1 MTTSTMQFADAP
13 EAVAIIGM
21 AGRFPG
27 ARNVAEFWENLV
39 AGREMISRFTP
50 AEMEAASAREAAL
63 MQERAYVPA
72 RGVIE
77 GVESFDAAFFGILP
91 NEAEVMDPQHRV
103 FLECAWHAL
112 EDAGYDPETRGRSI
126 GVFAGMSNNSFFAA
140 HVLGH
145 PEAIKRVGDDV
156 TMMANEKDYLATRV
170 SYKLNLRGPSINVA
184 TACSTSLVAV
194 CQAAQSLLT
203 FQCDM
208 ALAGGVSMK
217 CPQKRGYLYREG
229 FILSPDGHCRA
240 FDARA
245 QGTVFSNGVGVV
257 VLKRLSEALADGDHI
272 EAVIRGSAV
281 NNDGSSKVSFA
292 APSVDGQA
300 EAIAL
305 AHAIA
310 GIDPSTIGYVE
321 THGTGTAL
329 GDPIEIAGLTQA
341 FRSGG
346 ATATGFCALGALK
359 TNIGHL
365 DAAAG
370 VAGLIKTVLV
380 LKNRLIPSI
389 LHFEQPNPQLRLE
402 ESPFFVN
409 TTLREWRSDGVSRR
423 AGVSSFGAGGTNA
436 HIVLEEAPEMSPAPA
451 TRIPQLLV
459 LSACSA
465 AALETATQNF
475 RDHLERYQHESLADA
490 AYTLQVG
497 RRAFKHRRVIVCGD
511 RTETLKLLAQ
521 PDPKRVFS
529 GKAERQLA
537 GVAFLFPG
545 QGAQYVNMGRALY
558 HSETIFRN
566 EVDECSEVLRP
577 LLGED
582 LRAILYPPE
591 DGVVIAQE
599 RITQTSITQPALFV
613 IEYALARLWMSWGV
627 RPAAMIG
634 HSLGEYVAAC
644 LAGVFTRDD
653 ALCLLAR
660 RAHMMQDLP
669 SGAMLAVRAAL
680 DDIADDLAPETSVA
694 ALNSPKLT
702 VISGDHAAIAELE
715 GRLTARQLAH
725 KKLPTSHAFHSPM
738 MEPMVSGFAEF
749 VHTIPRHAPTRHW
762 VSGLTGRL
770 ITDAEAID
778 PRYWAQQMRQPVRFM
793 DGAGALMDP
802 SLVLLEVGPGQAL
815 TSLARQHPER
825 KPEQLVLTS
834 LHPAQESTGDLESM
848 LTSAGRMWA
857 AGINIDW
864 AAFHGKSKRRRI
876 SLPTYPFERKWYWL
890 SPGSAADSPGSS
902 EPVASSDTPL
912 TIAAEPFPISSPV
925 NDEAIMPDKIDE
937 GPNRGRL
944 QLLDEKLRTLFSE
957 LSGIA
962 VAEVDSSATFLES
975 GFDSLFLTQASMA
988 IQKTFG
994 AKIAFRDLL
1003 EDLVSLRAV
1012 AERLDQIL
1020 PAEAFGAPRP
1030 VPSQIPAAAA
1040 MSISMV
1046 TPANVASGSVPSLGT
1061 LEQVLVQQLDLMR
1074 NQLEIIQRGV
1084 STTAVGRPLVG
1095 PAAPQAAESVPAPN
1109 KPAPEA
1115 TRSTAPASAAA
1126 APAAHGPYR
1135 PIAKGPAGGM
1145 TLVQRKHLD
1154 TLIARYVCR
1163 TAESKRMTQVHRT
1176 HLADPRTVAGFR
1188 QIWKEMVYPIVVNR
1202 SAGSKLWDVDGNEY
1216 VDLVCGFG
1224 PILLGHN
1231 PDIVRDALQ
1240 AQLHQGI
1247 ETGPQT
1253 PLAGKVARL
1262 VCEMTG
1268 MERVAFCNTG
1278 SEAVMA
1284 AIRVAR
1290 TVTGR
1295 DLIVMFSGAYHGI
1308 FDEVLVR
1315 AATVGGTVR
1324 AVPLAP
1330 GIPSN
1335 MAENILV
1342 LEYGNPAALDVIMAR
1357 GRELAA
1363 VLVEPVQ
1370 SRRPELQ
1377 PRDFVKKLR
1386 ALTEASGSALILDEV
1401 VCGFRSHPGG
1411 IQALWDVKADLAT
1424 YGKVVGGGL
1433 PIGLVA
1439 GCARYMDALDGGMWG
1454 YGDDSFP
1461 EVGVTF
1467 FAGTFVR
1474 HPLALAAAQAVLTY
1488 LKSEGGD
1495 LQRRLNLRTTHL
1507 VETLT
1512 REATALSAPIRITHF
1527 SSWFCFNFPAELP
1540 YASLFYAYMRDRG
1553 IHMWEGRAGFITTA
1567 HTDADL
1573 DLVVRAFRETI
1584 IEMQAADFLPG
1595 GEEQPPV
1602 PGARKGRDPSGKKGW
1617 FVPDPKRTGKYLQVR
1632 EEASTHD

>member
-1 MTTSTMQFADAP
+1 MSYSDAYDP
-13 EAVAIIGM
+13 EAGIAIVGM

-27 ARNVAEFWENLV
+27 ARSVAQLWRNLIE
-39 AGREMISRFTP
+39 GRETISHFR
-50 AEMEAASAREAAL
+50 ADELEAAAVDDMAARSSPF
-63 MQERAYVPA
+63 YVRA
-72 RGVIE
+72 RGILDGIE
-77 GVESFDAAFFGILP
+77 MFDAGFFGITP
-91 NEAEVMDPQHRV
+91 KEAEILDPQQRV
-103 FLECAWHAL
+103 FLETAWEAL
-112 EDAGYDPETRGRSI
+112 EDAGYDPQKFGGPI
-126 GVFAGMSNNSFFAA
+126 GVFAGSSNNYYYLQNLLNRRDATD
-140 HVLGH
+140 
-145 PEAIKRVGDDV
+145 IVGWLT
-156 TMMANEKDYLATRV
+156 TMMGNEKDYLTTRV
-170 SYKLNLRGPSINVA
+170 AYKLDLKGPALNIQ

-194 CQAAQSLLT
+194 CSAVQSLLSY
-203 FQCDM
+203 QCDM
-208 ALAGGVSMK
+208 ALAGGVSVTL
-217 CPQKRGYLYREG
+217 PQRRGYLWQEG
-229 FILSPDGHCRA
+229 VITSPDGHCRA
-240 FDARA
+240 FDRDA
-245 QGTVFSNGVGVV
+245 QGTVFSNGVGIV
-257 VLKRLSEALADGDHI
+257 VLRRLHDALADGDTI
-272 EAVIRGSAV
+272 YTVIKGAAL
-281 NNDGSSKVSFA
+281 NNDGSSKVSFT
-292 APSVDGQA
+292 APSVDGHAQLISMAQA
-300 EAIAL
+300 L
-305 AHAIA
+305 G
-310 GIDPSTIGYVE
+310 GIDPATISYIE
-321 THGTGTAL
+321 AHGTGTSL

-341 FRSGG
+341 FRAGG
-346 ATATGFCALGALK
+346 ARENGFCAIGSVK

-370 VAGLIKTVLV
+370 VAGLIKTALALHHKVL
-380 LKNRLIPSI
+380 PAS
-389 LHFEQPNPQLRLE
+389 LHFKSPNPKLGLE
-402 ESPFFVN
+402 DSPFYVN
-409 TTLREWRSDGVSRR
+409 AQLQPWKSGATPCR
-423 AGVSSFGAGGTNA
+423 AGVSSFGVGGTNA
-436 HIVLEEAPEMSPAPA
+436 HVVMEEAPVAASNESSSGLK
-451 TRIPQLLV
+451 LLV
-459 LSACSA
+459 LSARSA
-465 AALETATQNF
+465 QSLDQAT
-475 RDHLERYQHESLADA
+475 ERLREHIATNEKTNLADA
-490 AYTLQVG
+490 AFTLQRG
-497 RRAFKHRRVIVCGD
+497 RRAFDHRRILVCRD
-511 RTETLKLLAQ
+511 RDDALELLTQ
-521 PDPKRVFS
+521 PYRKRVFTAS
-529 GKAERQLA
+529 ADKQLA

-545 QGAQYVNMGRALY
+545 QGAQYVNMGRTVY
-558 HSETIFRN
+558 RSEARFRT

-591 DGVVIAQE
+591 DGVVTAQE

-669 SGAMLAVRAAL
+669 SGAMLAVRAPL

-715 GRLTARQLAH
+715 GRLTARQLAL

-738 MEPMVSGFAEF
+738 MEPILSGFTEF
-749 VHTIPRHAPTRHW
+749 VRTIPRHAPTQHW

-834 LHPAQESTGDLESM
+834 LHPAQESIGDLESM

-876 SLPTYPFERKWYWL
+876 SLPTYPFERKRYWL
-890 SPGSAADSPGSS
+890 SPGSEADSPVSS
-902 EPVASSDTPL
+902 EPVASSGTPL

-925 NDEAIMPDKIDE
+925 NDEAIMPEKIDE
-937 GPNRGRL
+937 GPDRGRL

-962 VAEVDSSATFLES
+962 VSEVDSSATFLES

-1020 PAEAFGAPRP
+1020 PAEAFVAPRP
-1030 VPSQIPAAAA
+1030 VPSQMPAAA

-1084 STTAVGRPLVG
+1084 STAAVGRPLVG

-1115 TRSTAPASAAA
+1115 TRSAEPASPAA
-1126 APAAHGPYR
+1126 APVAHGPYR

-1145 TLVQRKHLD
+1145 TLVQRTHLD
-1154 TLIARYVCR
+1154 TLIARYVRR

-1315 AATVGGTVR
+1315 AATVGGTAR

-1357 GRELAA
+1357 GLELAA

-1386 ALTEASGSALILDEV
+1386 ALTEGSGSALILDEV

-1507 VETLT
+1507 VATLT
-1512 REATALSAPIRITHF
+1512 REAAALSAPIRITHF

-1595 GEEQPPV
+1595 GEEQPPA

-1617 FVPDPKRTGKYLQVR
+1617 FVPDPIRPGKYLQVR
-1632 EEASTHD
+1632 EEAIAHD

>member
-1 MTTSTMQFADAP
+1 MTTSTTQSVDAP

-27 ARNVAEFWENLV
+27 ARNLTEFWENLSE
-39 AGREMISRFTP
+39 GRETISRFAPT
-50 AEMEAASAREAAL
+50 EMEPTSAREAAL
-63 MQERAYVPA
+63 MREPAYVPA
-72 RGVIE
+72 RGVLDGAE
-77 GVESFDAAFFGILP
+77 TFDAAFFGILP

-145 PEAIKRVGDDV
+145 PEAIERVGDDA

-170 SYKLNLRGPSINVA
+170 SYKLNLRGPSINVV

-194 CQAAQSLLT
+194 CQAVQSLLT

-208 ALAGGVSMK
+208 VLAGGVSVK

-321 THGTGTAL
+321 THGTGTSL

-346 ATATGFCALGALK
+346 ATGTGFCALGALK
-359 TNIGHL
+359 SNIGHL

-370 VAGLIKTVLV
+370 VAGLIKTVLI
-380 LKNRLIPSI
+380 LKNRRIPSI

-409 TTLREWRSDGVSRR
+409 TALQEWHSDGEPRR
-423 AGVSSFGAGGTNA
+423 AGVSAFGAGGTNA
-436 HIVLEEAPEMSPAPA
+436 HVVLEEAPEMLPVPE
-451 TRIPQLLV
+451 TRIAQLLV
-459 LSACSA
+459 LTARSA
-465 AALETATQNF
+465 AALDTATENL
-475 RDHLERYQHESLADA
+475 RDHLERHQEESLADA

-497 RRAFKHRRVIVCGD
+497 RRTFKHRRVLVCSD
-511 RTETLKLLAQ
+511 RKEALKQLAQ
-521 PDPKRVFS
+521 PDSNRVFT
-529 GKAERQLA
+529 GNANRRFD

-558 HSETIFRN
+558 HSEASFRN

-591 DGVVIAQE
+591 EGVAAAQK
-599 RITQTSITQPALFV
+599 RITQTSVTQPALFV
-613 IEYALARLWMSWGV
+613 IEYALARLWMSWGIQ
-627 RPAAMIG
+627 PAAMIG

-644 LAGVFTRDD
+644 LAGVFARDD
-653 ALCLLAR
+653 ALRLLAR

-669 SGAMLAVRAAL
+669 SGSMLAVRAHL
-680 DDIADDLAPETSVA
+680 DDFAADLTPATSVA

-715 GRLTARQLAH
+715 VRLTARDVAH

-738 MEPMVSGFAEF
+738 MEPIVLSFAEF
-749 VHTIPRHAPTRHW
+749 VSTIPRHTPRKRW
-762 VSGLTGRL
+762 ISGLTGKL
-770 ITDAEAID
+770 ITDAEATD
-778 PRYWAQQMRQPVRFM
+778 PAYWAHQMRQPVCFM
-793 DGAGALMDP
+793 EGAGQLMDP

-815 TSLARQHPER
+815 TSLARQHPAR

-834 LHPAQESTGDLESM
+834 LHPAQESTGDLEYM
-848 LTSAGRMWA
+848 LTAAGRMWA

-864 AAFHGKSKRRRI
+864 PAFHGNSTCRRI
-876 SLPTYPFERKWYWL
+876 SLPTYPFERKRYWL
-890 SPGSAADSPGSS
+890 SPGSAADLPVSP
-902 EPVASSDTPL
+902 EPVASSGAPP
-912 TIAAEPFPISSPV
+912 TIAPEPIAISPPV
-925 NDEAIMPDKIDE
+925 NNEANMPDNISQ
-937 GPNRGRL
+937 GPDGDRL
-944 QLLDEKLRTLFSE
+944 QQLEAKLLTLFSE

-962 VAEVDSSATFLES
+962 ATELDPSATFLES
-975 GFDSLFLTQASMA
+975 GLDSLFLTQASMA

-1003 EDLVSLRAV
+1003 EDLVTLKAV

-1020 PAEAFGAPRP
+1020 PAEAFAAPREVP
-1030 VPSQIPAAAA
+1030 VPSQGPAAASTA
-1040 MSISMV
+1040 IPIGIPM
-1046 TPANVASGSVPSLGT
+1046 NVASGGVPSLGT

-1074 NQLEIIQRGV
+1074 NQLEMIRRGIGAATV
-1084 STTAVGRPLVG
+1084 ASNATTQATVHA
-1095 PAAPQAAESVPAPN
+1095 PAPKPPALQAARPV
-1109 KPAPEA
+1109 
-1115 TRSTAPASAAA
+1115 APASANVVQ
-1126 APAAHGPYR
+1126 AAHGPYR
-1135 PIAKGPAGGM
+1135 PIAKGPTVGL
-1145 TLVQRKHLD
+1145 TPSQRKHLD
-1154 TLIARYVCR
+1154 ALIARYVRR
-1163 TAESKRMTQVHRT
+1163 TAESKRLTEESRPHF
-1176 HLADPRTVAGFR
+1176 ADPRSVAGFR

-1224 PILLGHN
+1224 PILFGHN
-1231 PDIVRDALQ
+1231 PSIVRDAIK
-1240 AQLHQGI
+1240 AQLEQGI

-1262 VCEMTG
+1262 FCEMTG
-1268 MERVAFCNTG
+1268 MERVAYCNTG

-1315 AATVGGTVR
+1315 SATVSGTLR

-1342 LEYGNPAALDVIMAR
+1342 LEYGSPAALDVIKQR
-1357 GRELAA
+1357 GSELAA

-1386 ALTEASGSALILDEV
+1386 ELTEASGTALVLDEV
-1401 VCGFRSHPGG
+1401 VSGFRSNPGG
-1411 IQALWDVKADLAT
+1411 IQALWDVRADLAT

-1439 GCARYMDALDGGMWG
+1439 GCSKYMDALDGGMWR

-1474 HPLALAAAQAVLTY
+1474 HPLALAAAHAVLTH
-1488 LKSEGGD
+1488 LKSEGEE

-1512 REATALSAPIRITHF
+1512 REAAALSAPLRITHF

-1540 YASLFYAYMRDRG
+1540 YVSLFYAYMRDRG
-1553 IHMWEGRAGFITTA
+1553 IHVWEGRAGFITTA

-1584 IEMQAADFLPG
+1584 IEMQAANFLPG

-1602 PGARKGRDPSGKKGW
+1602 PGARKGRTPTGKNAW
-1617 FVPDPKRTGKYLQVR
+1617 FVPDPERPGKYLQVA
-1632 EEASTHD
+1632 EGAQAHD